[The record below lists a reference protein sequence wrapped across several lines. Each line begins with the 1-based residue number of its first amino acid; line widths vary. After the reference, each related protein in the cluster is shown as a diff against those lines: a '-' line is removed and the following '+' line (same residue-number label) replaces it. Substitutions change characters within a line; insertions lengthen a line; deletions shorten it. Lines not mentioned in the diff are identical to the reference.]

1 MYAGTAFQICKSI
14 RQKFLSWFLLFEQLR
29 FISIRFCSQR
39 RVTLYEKF
47 RCALVLLVLICIS
60 SLKVY
65 SCLSSKFQLLTK
77 LDFISLP
84 VSEHKHWNNRH
95 SMYRR
100 KLSETPKK
108 NVFEQCEAWMNFC
121 LWNRTFKLTQKWFW
135 WIIFALQAIVCFQ
148 LFYFDGSAEVCWA
161 EFSS

>member
-1 MYAGTAFQICKSI
+1 MIRMFDNDKIQMLRWIIGRSNKIRPFETLF
-14 RQKFLSWFLLFEQLR
+14 RQKFLSWFLFFEQLR

-47 RCALVLLVLICIS
+47 RCALVLLVLICIG

-100 KLSETPKK
+100 KLSETAKK
-108 NVFEQCEAWMNFC
+108 
-121 LWNRTFKLTQKWFW
+121 TFLSSVRHE
-135 WIIFALQAIVCFQ
+135 WISVHEIGL
-148 LFYFDGSAEVCWA
+148 SN
-161 EFSS
+161 